1 MSFIQI
7 IEFHTKDTEDFQ
19 KIDELDRGWEKA
31 TAGRS
36 TVGRTIVTRDRN
48 DPNHY
53 VVVVHFDSYDAA
65 MANSALPETAALAE
79 TMNSIVERPM
89 SFLDLDVVDDR

>member
-7 IEFHTKDTEDFQ
+7 IDIHTTNFDE
-19 KIDELDRGWEKA
+19 IDALDRAWERD

-36 TVGRTIVTRDRN
+36 TVRRNIVTRDRN

-53 VVVVHFDSYDAA
+53 VVLVFFDCYESA
-65 MANSALPETAALAE
+65 MANSDLPETSALAE
-79 TMNSIVERPM
+79 KLGALVDGPP
-89 SFLDLDVVDDR
+89 SFLDLDVVDDRR